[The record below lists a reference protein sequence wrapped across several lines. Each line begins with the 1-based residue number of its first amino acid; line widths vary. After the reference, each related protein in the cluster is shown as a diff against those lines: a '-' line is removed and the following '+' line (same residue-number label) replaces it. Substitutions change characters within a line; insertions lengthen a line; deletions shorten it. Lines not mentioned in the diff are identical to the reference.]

1 MRTIIGSKVDVE
13 IRCQGPKL
21 VSEPKLVQL
30 SFAVFPPNR
39 HISPPI
45 SGRVSA
51 MPTRDDAATIQLKIR
66 IKEPLRASI
75 EEDAEARGVTMNA
88 VINDRLEQSFR
99 EDARSRDLREALALA
114 LGANVAAVTLAI
126 GLAIRHVVKWAPLPP
141 NTDLFS
147 DPFIFEQA
155 VAAISTVIESV
166 RPPGDAAVLPG
177 GGDYVATGA
186 EAAAEQWRRL
196 GQDVGAQVCWE
207 IADYPE
213 RLGPWGSS
221 IRDWLGPDAI
231 ERIRTKVVAFYG
243 TTRGAS

>member
-1 MRTIIGSKVDVE
+1 M
-13 IRCQGPKL
+13 
-21 VSEPKLVQL
+21 VQL
-30 SFAVFPPNR
+30 SLAGSLHTAIFP
-39 HISPPI
+39 SPTFQK
-45 SGRVSA
+45 GVSA
-51 MPTRDDAATIQLKIR
+51 MPTRDDAATVQLKIR
-66 IKEPLRASI
+66 IKEPLRATI

-88 VINDRLEQSFR
+88 IINDRLEQSFR

-114 LGANVAAVTLAI
+114 LGADVAAVTLAI
-126 GLAIRHVVKWAPLPP
+126 GLAIRHVVKWASLPP

-177 GGDYVATGA
+177 GGDYVPTGA

-196 GQDVGAQVCWE
+196 GPDVGAQVCWE

-231 ERIRTKVVAFYG
+231 ERIRTKVAAFYG
-243 TTRGAS
+243 ATRGAS